1 MVNTFYGANTNPYI
15 NYGDMATGITITSVA
30 RFLLLS
36 AINLIRKKYG
46 EKSVVYC
53 HTDGINTNVDIDE
66 TWLVNRLRLI
76 LENKIPF
83 ADSKWIDMDKD
94 VYKEGFWVQ
103 IGNYV
108 LRNEDG
114 TLTKHGS
121 TFKASTRST
130 FYKDTLEKI
139 IEGRLANKIN
149 QGFIDS
155 LYNFEDVEL
164 ETFLQHRSL
173 NRPIEDYVSETDMLI
188 GLTEQGKAMGI
199 EPLEGT
205 RYSYYKTKS
214 GYTIQEMVKDKSEL
228 DVKYYWDII
237 SRLLE
242 KFSLKTWIKKNP
254 PLTLIDRKQQSLM
267 EWL

>member
-1 MVNTFYGANTNPYI
+1 
-15 NYGDMATGITITSVA
+15 MASGITITAVA
-30 RFLLLS
+30 RSLLVDG
-36 AINLIRKKYG
+36 INLIRKKYG
-46 EKSVVYC
+46 EKSVIYC
-53 HTDGINTNVDIDE
+53 HTDGINTNVDVDVK
-66 TWLVNRLRLI
+66 WLTRRLRLI
-76 LENKIPF
+76 LENRIPF
-83 ADSKWIDMDKD
+83 AESKWIDMDKD

-108 LRNEDG
+108 LRNQDG

-139 IEGRLANKIN
+139 IEGRLANRIS
-149 QGFIDS
+149 QTFIDS
-155 LYNFEDVEL
+155 LYEFEDVEL
-164 ETFLQHRSL
+164 ETFLQHRKL
-173 NRPIEDYVSETDMLI
+173 NRPIKDYVSETDMLI
-188 GLTEQGKAMGI
+188 GLTEQGKAIGI

-214 GYTIQEMVKDKSEL
+214 GYTIKEMVKDKSEL

-237 SRLLE
+237 SRQLE

-254 PLTLIDRKQQSLM
+254 PLTLIDKKQKSLM